1 MSSVNIRFLSY
12 QISARVAY
20 QGGNS
25 YVVKVDSS
33 AGDKVYTVRGG
44 LEEDPETG
52 RDELVC
58 AVDGIVSRQR
68 VLVTED
74 RYGIQFRERERLLS
88 FMKFDSSQKKSS
100 KLFLTSKLGLKLFS
114 FQSPPVLP

>member
-1 MSSVNIRFLSY
+1 M
-12 QISARVAY
+12 AY

-58 AVDGIVSRQR
+58 AVDGVVSRQG

-74 RYGIQFRERERLLS
+74 RYGIQFREREGGLLS

-100 KLFLTSKLGLKLFS
+100 ILS
-114 FQSPPVLP
+114 